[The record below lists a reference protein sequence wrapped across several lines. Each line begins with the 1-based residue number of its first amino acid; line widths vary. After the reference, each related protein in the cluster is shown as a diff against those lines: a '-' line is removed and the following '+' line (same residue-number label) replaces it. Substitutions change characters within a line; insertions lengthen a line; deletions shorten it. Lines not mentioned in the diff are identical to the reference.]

1 MQSFSP
7 VACAWRGFVFAQPSQ
22 VAAPSQVPCE
32 FTDYIDQQLI
42 DIMAKT
48 SGYQDRIIRR
58 YYENKDAIMLQKL
71 GDLVSDLYLAE
82 GKAKDRLWKRLAAA
96 LTNLKIPDEQIQRLV
111 RSDNPALAANLLK
124 KLLEKK

>member
-1 MQSFSP
+1 
-7 VACAWRGFVFAQPSQ
+7 
-22 VAAPSQVPCE
+22 
-32 FTDYIDQQLI
+32 
-42 DIMAKT
+42 MAK
-48 SGYQDRIIRR
+48 SSSYQDRVIRR
-58 YYENKDAIMLQKL
+58 YYQNQDAIMLQKL

-96 LTNLKIPDEQIQRLV
+96 LKNLKIPEDQIDHIV